1 MTVASRLCAPAD
13 VSIRP
18 VEFED
23 LSHLDVAHLDEA
35 HLDGATGGDTVERA
49 LPAWVDELLAQHEVV
64 AAPTPIPVVLPHVEA
79 IVEVEPPAPEP
90 DPEAVAAAEE
100 LREASIAFDLGH
112 RAGFDHGRAE
122 GHADGYRDGLETGR
136 AEALDAGQR
145 EASRLLEALRGAV
158 AEHGARLDVLAD
170 EVARAATELAF
181 GIAEQVLQRELHTA
195 ADPGADAIRR
205 AVAALP
211 HAGETISAAVVRLHP
226 DDASRLVAE
235 ADELFAGV
243 ELAIVAD
250 ADVEP
255 GSCLLDV
262 DQTRVDTSVSAALA
276 RVREVLVP

>member
-1 MTVASRLCAPAD
+1 MTVASRLHTSSD

-23 LSHLDVAHLDEA
+23 LSHLDVAGED
-35 HLDGATGGDTVERA
+35 DGVERA

-64 AAPTPIPVVLPHVEA
+64 AAPTAIPVVLPHVEA

-90 DPEAVAAAEE
+90 APEAVAAAEE

-112 RAGFDHGRAE
+112 RAGFEHGRREGQAE
-122 GHADGYRDGLETGR
+122 GYRDGLETGR
-136 AEALDAGQR
+136 AEALDAGRR
-145 EASRLLEALRGAV
+145 EASRLLEALRGSV
-158 AEHGARLDVLAD
+158 ADHGTRLDEVAG

-181 GIAEQVLQRELHTA
+181 GIAEQILQRELLTA

-211 HAGETISAAVVRLHP
+211 HAGESISAAVVRLHP
-226 DDASRLVAE
+226 DDASRLVADP
-235 ADELFAGV
+235 DELFAGV
-243 ELAIVAD
+243 ELVIVAD
-250 ADVEP
+250 SDVEP

-262 DQTRVDTSVSAALA
+262 DQTRVDTSVSSALA